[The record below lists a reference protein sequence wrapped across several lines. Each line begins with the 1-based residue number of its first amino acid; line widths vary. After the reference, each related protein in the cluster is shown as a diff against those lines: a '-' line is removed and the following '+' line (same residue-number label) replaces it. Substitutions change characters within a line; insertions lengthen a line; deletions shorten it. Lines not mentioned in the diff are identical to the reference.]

1 MYEKRSRFDKYFCN
15 FVSAHKMINNNHTM
29 KRLFIL
35 LVGLV
40 LTLGA
45 AAQNPAHLQRYAQDN
60 AKLSCPDGPRV
71 VLFGDSITDGWPD
84 QRPEFFA
91 STGFIG
97 RGIGGEETSHMVLRF
112 RKDVIDIHASTVV
125 ILAGINDIAIN
136 MGGPYQEDLTFDNF
150 LTMIDLAWQNGIR
163 PVICS
168 VLPSY
173 HFRWRTEITD
183 VYEKVCSLNARLKA
197 YCDRHGITY
206 VDYCSVLAGPDGR
219 VKDGLTNDTV
229 HPNAA
234 GYELM
239 EKLLL
244 ETLK

>member
-1 MYEKRSRFDKYFCN
+1 
-15 FVSAHKMINNNHTM
+15 M
-29 KRLFIL
+29 KKLLFL
-35 LVGLV
+35 LVSLL
-40 LTLGA
+40 LTVGA
-45 AAQNPAHLQRYAQDN
+45 AAQKNPANPGRYAQDN
-60 AKLSCPDGPRV
+60 AQLTAPTGPRV
-71 VLFGDSITDGWPD
+71 VLFGDSITDGWPQ

-97 RGIGGEETSHMVLRF
+97 RGIGGEETSHMILRF
-112 RKDVIDIHASTVV
+112 RQDVIDIQASTVV
-125 ILAGINDIAIN
+125 ILAGINDIAVN
-136 MGGPYQEDLTFDNF
+136 MGGPYREDVTYNNILN
-150 LTMIDLAWQNGIR
+150 MIDLAWQNGIR
-163 PVICS
+163 PVVCS

-173 HFRWRTEITD
+173 HLRWRTEVTD
-183 VYEKVCSLNARLKA
+183 VFEKVCSLNARLKA

-219 VKDGLTNDTV
+219 VRDGLTTDTV
-229 HPNAA
+229 HPNVA

>member
-1 MYEKRSRFDKYFCN
+1 
-15 FVSAHKMINNNHTM
+15 M
-29 KRLFIL
+29 KKL
-35 LVGLV
+35 LV
-40 LTLGA
+40 LTTALLLALGA
-45 AAQNPAHLQRYAQDN
+45 AAQNPAHVERYAAAN
-60 AKLSCPDGPRV
+60 AALEAPTGPCV

-112 RKDVIDIHASTVV
+112 RQDVIDIQASTVV
-125 ILAGINDIAIN
+125 ILAGINDIAVN
-136 MGGPYQEDLTFDNF
+136 MGGPYREDVTYANI

-173 HFRWRTEITD
+173 HLRWRTEVTD
-183 VYEKVCSLNARLKA
+183 CYEKVCSLNARLKA
-197 YCDRHGITY
+197 YCERHGVTY
-206 VDYCSVLAGPDGR
+206 IDYCTVLAGPDGKVR
-219 VKDGLTNDTV
+219 DGLTNDTV

-234 GYELM
+234 GYALM